1 MTTSDHIHTAFPDD
15 SAFLDADPL
24 HLSEHGDLDDFDFML
39 EDAAG
44 LDEEHVF
51 ANSRGSSDLD
61 MLLANG
67 MVGIAGNSRDGSRRS
82 SFDILAG
89 LASSKGSMGMD
100 FQLETELKSSMTRL
114 TFDAVEE
121 NGDDKATT
129 VMRSSS
135 GSSGY
140 RPSRRRASTRRSAQ
154 DPSLHGSAPARSF
167 QMGAM
172 NFDPAPQSSAPQAQ
186 QPTRSFKTH
195 QRQTSHGDLS
205 MCSYTTAQSSVA
217 QSINRRMSEHASST
231 SSSSSSEGPSQ
242 YNKALQRL
250 AESMK
255 RTEESRSQVMKQR
268 KVMLSPEQE
277 SALVRAKEQ
286 LQKQNEQMSRQQAAP
301 VTPPQDTQRSSI
313 VSAFL
318 SGSRGTLTTGLEQS
332 RRQMGMYM
340 GQVNNHTL

>member
-172 NFDPAPQSSAPQAQ
+172 NFDPAPQAQQ
-186 QPTRSFKTH
+186 QPTRSFTTH
-195 QRQTSHGDLS
+195 QRQTSHGDIS